1 MPHKGIVLNSDI
13 VFTSIGIVNCT
24 KKINSQNSC
33 YFCLRCVLMQ

>member
-24 KKINSQNSC
+24 KKSTPRIPVIFAYAAC
-33 YFCLRCVLMQ
+33 